1 MKNDSMFSE
10 FLSRWPH
17 AYLRIVT
24 KIGTRHEGWLQMS
37 SVNVD
42 DNGDSILL
50 ECEGTLSLVSMRDII
65 SIERDV
71 KNDKMR
77 MPDPNEPACSASRD
91 E

>member
-10 FLSRWPH
+10 FLNKWPH

-24 KIGTRHEGWLQMS
+24 KIGTRHSGWLQLS

-42 DNGDSILL
+42 NVGDSILL
-50 ECEGTLSLVSMRDII
+50 DDDGVLSLISMRDIV

-77 MPDPNEPACSASRD
+77 MPDIESS
-91 E
+91 